1 MFRRR
6 TVITFEKLER
16 WRYLLPQAELRISWC
31 DDCARNVSW
40 LTPDQFVALNG
51 LSLRELFRRIEA
63 GVVHFSESSNGSLLI
78 CPDST
83 NSNTE
88 IDHE

>member
-16 WRYLLPQAELRISWC
+16 WRYLVPQAEIRISWC
-31 DDCARNVSW
+31 DDCARDVSW

-51 LSLRELFRRIEA
+51 WSLRELFRRIEA
-63 GVVHFSESSNGSLLI
+63 VAVHFIESTNGSLLI
-78 CPDST
+78 CPESM
-83 NSNTE
+83 NPNVE